1 MRDYSDI
8 VNKAK
13 KKKREEEE
21 TKSSSS
27 SNFYDATS
35 VVEKTQLGKRI
46 NFETLE
52 SDLFDLGTTIGN
64 IYGGW
69 QTQETMANTRSA
81 IESMNQRLGYYQT
94 YQSKYGGTDMTEVA
108 NGYKSVLD
116 DWDNLSST
124 YGYYQDADAFNKA
137 RTKAVLDKQFS
148 GLSYDEVQK
157 QLGQYKE
164 GSDEYEY
171 LKKYT
176 NYSDLKDFD
185 KAIEAEKY
193 ITDVPGIVGS
203 LDIKD
208 ADREAVEKTIAANKA
223 KMKNKDADKDYIN
236 ALETAKKQH
245 ALDHKF
251 DLYKDYLDAEDFD
264 EMSQYKNT
272 AKRDGVWAAIGMN
285 GEDETYEYINDVD
298 GARQRIIGKYKDSN
312 DPIDLETRGFEYM
325 TDEEKAVYNY
335 KYRKEGKKS
344 ADAFLKDLEVS
355 LSKRLYGES
364 TEKWEEWSD
373 DGFWQSAGLTAAT
386 PILNIAGSIG
396 SAIDTVGEFV
406 KGEEYNPYSA
416 LRMASNATSDIRQY
430 VGENI
435 AEETEGME
443 IFGQNIPQ
451 FLYHTGMSIADTAVG
466 SQMFGAGFSAVM
478 GMSSAQQR
486 AKELKEA
493 GASSAEIARGAVASG
508 VFEMVFEKLS
518 LDNLIKVKGADSI
531 GKIVTETLKQAG
543 IEASEEIAT
552 EVSNILFD
560 TISRGKNSDAYK
572 MYEELLERGF
582 SKSEAGWKLAAE
594 LGGQVAW
601 AGIGG
606 ALSGTAMGNVS
617 SASDYVQNRRAG
629 NQIIANDRVAEM
641 FDTSKLTPEE
651 SEAYKL
657 YDAYAKKGVNAETA
671 SNAQVGNLYR
681 QTQSEAV
688 QTLKSRKSTAEQ
700 KADAVKTLD
709 NLNTVETSKPEEERA
724 RQQRVKDLAKSET
737 TMVNGETAKIEGI
750 KVEDGATTLLTSQ
763 GEALAED
770 MTFSANDAE
779 IVSHA
784 EIMGNDK
791 GNLFVSQYDGKAD
804 AVDYVDSFNAAYNYG
819 RLGFDPETALKNR
832 GVLTEAQ
839 ASEIYKSAIRIEAD
853 ARQKAIDDI
862 NTKYSGGVTVAGK
875 FDDSIIDYDNGTA
888 DNSRV
893 NWSDLS
899 SAQRNAITFAKGF
912 SKATGVNIKFIKSKV
927 VDGKHVG
934 KNGSYNADTN
944 TIEIDVYAG
953 RMDAKVIEDSIIP
966 TLSHEMTHWMKAK
979 SPAMYAKMR
988 AHIGETLALEG
999 TSLEARI
1006 DAEIARMTSAHPD
1019 TDVTAEMAVDEIVAR
1034 ACEDML
1040 SNSEKARELL
1050 SGLSES
1056 EQESF
1061 IDKVKETFQNLMK
1074 WVNDLLSQYKSTSK
1088 EAEILR
1094 QYEGRLKELS
1104 KMWDKALEESIKA
1117 NQSLQKEGKTAE
1129 AVINQTLETIGLHYD
1144 AKSETVFSYRSL
1156 EDAFHMDTKNVEDFI
1171 KTKNEYV
1178 DALMK
1183 ATRKSRTDCENYL
1196 NSLFL
1201 VHDMIGADRDK
1212 LDYEAAVNKSAWVS
1226 NSEYGGSIDFSTLC
1240 AKRRLFTGT
1249 MDAIIEQ
1256 LPNTVLTDTDFLEI
1270 RNRLLGKELEA
1281 PCSMCYVEGSRA
1293 KNAIYI
1299 NNWLTEY
1306 KKTNPKWI
1314 PQLADFT
1321 STVRLEQTR
1330 LKHPEA
1336 YKAYQDAMNKL
1347 AQRKPKEASVRTD
1360 YKGEIRVAFADGT
1373 SVDIKNKNGGIRFNS
1388 FSDFEIIHALDCM
1401 QVVTDMAT
1409 VGLAGQGY
1417 TKVKEFAECFGN
1429 TGMKINLS
1437 LVAKDVDADGN
1448 LIFDEVNGMKYD
1460 EAISLRNRYPKNV
1473 GTVIVAFNH
1482 KQLKAALRDSTI
1494 DYVLPFHRSQ
1504 WRKAQYVLMG
1514 LPTEVRDYTM
1524 DQNDRITNPKTKKPV
1539 KLAKLKHV
1547 STYTNDITGETF
1559 EITDNI
1565 MPNQYWDYNA
1575 DGVTNARRYLSY
1587 INSNKMTPK
1596 FAFLLEKDA
1605 EGNWVLPT
1613 DADGNVTAEG
1623 KGYFKVLID
1632 FKMYDND
1639 GVGSPQT
1646 PVVPDFNMPYIND
1659 MLENYTGGHKSFPV
1673 AHDVV
1678 EQFVADYKK
1687 KHPKEQ
1693 YSDRNLTDA
1702 QKKNYDYNQSR
1713 TAVGSS
1719 LKTLAGSTIKRYR
1732 DNVGKEVGG
1741 QVYFH
1746 KNYAEEIIPYE
1757 MYQKALTILDANHPD
1772 FEFNTLMYDKKK
1784 GTIRFDEA
1792 PDFDTAREPIAG
1804 NYVTV
1809 NVDDETTS
1817 NGYSDYIWH
1826 HKWEWVK
1833 NDYSGFDVAESWN
1846 WSKRWLSVLRA
1857 TEDKVSNR
1865 GIANGSGHGTKNW
1878 NAQLE
1883 YFGLP
1888 IDGQTEDSTHT
1899 QYSLRI
1905 VEPIVPSNSKWQR
1918 GHDEAWFYENGF
1930 PLYRN
1935 VSDEQ
1940 RSANEKF
1947 EMDKRKGGHG
1957 TQNAS
1962 TLPTYENIFEYL
1974 KGNRSDWENIRVLD
1988 ASAGLG
1994 LGTKK
1999 GKEEGFDIHDI
2010 EPFPNETYKPEWT
2023 DYDAL
2028 QTLVEEGKEK
2038 PFDLIISNAV
2048 INVIAQDSRD
2058 SLVKTMASL
2067 LKDGGQMFINTIGKG
2082 YQGAKSATAEIQR
2095 NAKGIPVGTVL
2106 TQEAVEGGGR
2116 EVFVWGSNSIQKVF
2130 SNEELKAYL
2139 EDVLG
2144 DGYVV
2149 DSPKKSWKGTKLS
2162 GTMMVVTKKAN
2173 AQYSD
2178 RDSAY
2183 IDAVNRG
2190 DMETAQK
2197 MVDEAAKKAGYDVT
2211 PLFHGTG
2218 KFGFTKFDPAFSDD
2232 KSSFFL
2238 SDNALVSETYSGGKG
2253 KTRIADRSPISYDD
2267 LEDASPETILKLLKE
2282 NVDRNIEIVS
2292 EEEHSRIVEENR
2304 DDLRTALSNLKKN
2317 IAKAKSDNER
2327 IKKISDDLIRH
2338 LEEMIE
2344 ASNYNDFM
2352 DANANYDERMW
2363 ALKWEDGDICD
2374 IILDD
2379 THWYIQSAYRNLT
2392 TFLDNTMYKGNADL
2406 AKQKGSEYFT
2416 ELEAI
2421 TELHKNLFKGVYKL
2435 YAKPG
2440 KQFVVNAD
2448 GNNWNRLDGRVIGKY
2463 GDVRTRDVAE
2473 YAKNNGYDSVVI
2485 KDVRDNADYTYS
2497 GTSNVYIYFDSNRL
2511 KSADPVTYDD
2521 NGNVIPLSE
2530 RFNEKDADIRYSD
2543 RDSDGNQ
2550 LTEAQQEFFKD
2561 SKVRDEDGNLRVVYH
2576 GSEADFT
2583 VFDRTKA
2590 RTNMDI
2596 QGSFFSPWDIDAGGY
2611 GGKVRAF
2618 YLNIKNPASESM
2630 GYKALNKFKG
2640 QNGAGIKAR
2649 EYLESLGYDGVNNG
2663 DEEYIAFYPEQ
2674 IKEIANTNP
2683 TDDPDIR
2690 YSDREIDSWLD
2701 GLSIDDLIAE
2711 LGFDDFDI
2719 TDTKEKAKAERR
2731 VDEVNKRLKQIGLSF
2746 NGTKS
2751 LAWTDERIEKYL
2763 GGGYYGSS
2771 NPKYAQAYIAYM
2783 TPKQF
2788 LNLTMGGKT
2797 TTVDMIQNE
2806 SASYG
2811 ELDIEKLGGSSPMF
2825 LEIDEGRVWSKVVGH
2840 EGRHRMY
2847 LLGKAGFERVPV
2859 LLFDYK
2865 TKYDK
2870 TPKDEMKLIAQRYN
2884 DTDLI
2889 SKSRNTAIGEV
2900 IPFSQG
2906 NKDLIKQKFG
2916 SGMEADIHYS
2926 DRDTD
2931 YIDSR
2936 TLLSNALESVAQTDD
2951 ERDLLTEYRKNIDI
2965 ISIKESELSEITAQI
2980 KELSFAKGERDAK
2993 KLEYLKSRAEKI
3005 RNSINY
3011 FDKKLLSL
3019 EAASPLKAVVDRER
3033 AKARKKAYEK
3043 NREYTKQTMSSYK
3056 EQLEKKAKIES
3067 ITQKALVLN
3076 KWMLKNSKDEHIP
3089 EAMKPA
3095 IAHLIQAIDFSSKRL
3110 LNGGDPTKADVSL
3123 SQALA
3128 EVQKMVSKAEVDG
3141 DILFELYGSDMMAE
3155 MEVLVEAVN
3164 LYMRNYGDN
3173 EYVLNRM
3180 NLEQLKTLD
3189 KLVSTIKT
3197 SVSQMNQFHVV
3208 NSKKGVAHAGQQTMR
3223 HCEEVGQAKI
3233 HKNKFLN
3240 NVDKML
3246 LWGNRTPYYA
3256 FRQFGESGQLVFE
3269 ALQDGWD
3276 KFAFHIRK
3284 IKDYAE
3290 KTYNEKQVKEWSD
3303 EVHEFEVL
3311 LPATKAE
3318 LADPKFKGNKQ
3329 KVYLTTAQIMSL
3341 YCLQKRDQAV
3351 GHIKGGGI
3359 RITDIKTKKGV
3370 ISQSEGVVLTEKE
3383 LGRIIGTLTKDQI
3396 TVADKLQKFMNEDCT
3411 VWGNEISMKRF
3422 GYKAFGEENY
3432 FPIRSD
3438 ENVTGTDEVTEK
3450 EKTLYRL
3457 LNLSFTKSLTQN
3469 ANNRIVVDNIFDVF
3483 AQHTSEMAK
3492 YNALALPVLD
3502 AVRWFNYKEKGEK
3515 VDTHFKTYSV
3525 KASIEKAFGKDAKSY
3540 INTFLQ
3546 DINGAENVS
3555 RDSLGSGFM
3564 TNAKVAS
3571 VGLNAKVVA
3580 LQPTSY
3586 LRASAV
3592 IDNKYLVKGMA
3603 HKPKYKMAEKWCGM
3617 AQWKALGF
3625 IDINVQRGVAD
3636 LIKHDKSFK
3645 DKASDFAMKGAE
3657 WTDQMT
3663 IGYLWNACEAEIR
3676 DTRKDLKVETDEY
3689 YTAVGKRLRDVIY
3702 ATQVVDSTM
3711 TRSQMMRSPDK
3722 WDKVLTNFASE
3733 PTLSYNMLLDVY
3745 SDYKLTE
3752 RKSGKKAAFN
3762 KCGKKFARAM
3772 YAYTITN
3779 ALTALLELGFEIF
3792 RDDEEKDS
3800 EEVMKMYLENLA
3812 LNQSILNKIPYAKEM
3827 ISLLQGFSS
3836 SRMDTQWMQ
3845 YFAYTINGVAKLMN
3859 GEGNAYTTLKNGIK
3873 ATSYLS
3879 GIPFYNAWRD
3889 VNATLNKFNV
3899 LTLEEQEEMF
3909 NDTIGE
3915 MFPSLRIK

>member
-1 MRDYSDI
+1 MMRDYSDI

-116 DWDNLSST
+116 DWDNLSSA
-124 YGYYQDADAFNKA
+124 YGYYQNADAFNKA
-137 RTKAVLDKQFS
+137 RTKAVLDKQFG

-157 QLGQYKE
+157 RLGQYKE

-185 KAIEAEKY
+185 KAIDAVKNSKNALFNANQLKDFDEQMTAKANLPKKGERVVNPLMEQKVAEFSSGKE
-193 ITDVPGIVGS
+193 VSKP
-203 LDIKD
+203 
-208 ADREAVEKTIAANKA
+208 AMNPTIYGKI
-223 KMKNKDADKDYIN
+223 DEDYLN
-236 ALETAKKQH
+236 ELETARNVH
-245 ALDHKF
+245 ALDHRF

-451 FLYHTGMSIADTAVG
+451 FLYQTGMSVADTAVG

-493 GASSAEIARGAVASG
+493 GASSEEIARGAVASG

-606 ALSGTAMGNVS
+606 ALSGTAIGNVS

-657 YDAYAKKGVNAETA
+657 YDEYAKKGVNAESA
-671 SNAQVGNLYR
+671 NNVQVGNLYR

-688 QTLKSRKSTAEQ
+688 QTLNSRKSTAEQ

-750 KVEDGATTLLTSQ
+750 KVEDGVTTLLTSR
-763 GEALAED
+763 GEAKAED
-770 MTFSANDAE
+770 MTFSTNDAE

-791 GNLFVSQYDGKAD
+791 GNLFWSQYDGKAD
-804 AVDYVDSFNAAYNYG
+804 VVDYVDSFNTAYNYG

-1006 DAEIARMTSAHPD
+1006 DAEIARMASQHPNME
-1019 TDVTAEMAVDEIVAR
+1019 VTAEMAVDEIVAR

-1056 EQESF
+1056 EQKSF

-1094 QYEGRLKELS
+1094 QYEDRLKELS

-1129 AVINQTLETIGLHYD
+1129 AVIGQSLVNGISKDGTTIVGENALQMSERTYAEGGKTYLENWLKKKVKSKFISQKDADDIIAQTEAMYQIMQDIKANNELPDYARWAETDITKDENGKKVSVIVKNGDYAMNLDIALVCKKRTALNAVLNALVQSNDLSVYTLTETDVAELNAIIKKHEFEIACALCFVDSKRYRVGSWADSFCEGSETKEGKKYGFNEMVRSLVPKGSDIQIDEFNFTGRNIVNQPTENLLKDADDSQLDFSLIDQIMRDNPPAANGAKSAQYRYAEAIKNNKDLRSILNPSEIISSIGL
-1144 AKSETVFSYRSL
+1144 
-1156 EDAFHMDTKNVEDFI
+1156 
-1171 KTKNEYV
+1171 
-1178 DALMK
+1178 
-1183 ATRKSRTDCENYL
+1183 
-1196 NSLFL
+1196 
-1201 VHDMIGADRDK
+1201 
-1212 LDYEAAVNKSAWVS
+1212 
-1226 NSEYGGSIDFSTLC
+1226 
-1240 AKRRLFTGT
+1240 
-1249 MDAIIEQ
+1249 DAI
-1256 LPNTVLTDTDFLEI
+1256 
-1270 RNRLLGKELEA
+1270 R
-1281 PCSMCYVEGSRA
+1281 VEHTALYGLINGHQGTAKPKFAHQSVAFMNDILRA
-1293 KNAIYI
+1293 SSWNA
-1299 NNWLTEY
+1299 N
-1306 KKTNPKWI
+1306 K
-1314 PQLADFT
+1314 ARMVGG
-1321 STVRLEQTR
+1321 VRLQ
-1330 LKHPEA
+1330 
-1336 YKAYQDAMNKL
+1336 
-1347 AQRKPKEASVRTD
+1347 
-1360 YKGEIRVAFADGT
+1360 
-1373 SVDIKNKNGGIRFNS
+1373 S
-1388 FSDFEIIHALDCM
+1388 FSDFMANMVFDYVQMVSEMAAKKLPAHA
-1401 QVVTDMAT
+1401 
-1409 VGLAGQGY
+1409 Y
-1417 TKVKEFAECFGN
+1417 TKEPLFVKLFGL
-1429 TGMKINLS
+1429 TGIKINMS
-1437 LVAKDVDADGN
+1437 LVPKVD
-1448 LIFDEVNGMKYD
+1448 LTPEQI
-1460 EAISLRNRYPKNV
+1460 
-1473 GTVIVAFNH
+1473 
-1482 KQLKAALRDSTI
+1482 
-1494 DYVLPFHRSQ
+1494 
-1504 WRKAQYVLMG
+1504 
-1514 LPTEVRDYTM
+1514 
-1524 DQNDRITNPKTKKPV
+1524 
-1539 KLAKLKHV
+1539 
-1547 STYTNDITGETF
+1547 
-1559 EITDNI
+1559 
-1565 MPNQYWDYNA
+1565 
-1575 DGVTNARRYLSY
+1575 AR
-1587 INSNKMTPK
+1587 
-1596 FAFLLEKDA
+1596 
-1605 EGNWVLPT
+1605 
-1613 DADGNVTAEG
+1613 
-1623 KGYFKVLID
+1623 FKS
-1632 FKMYDND
+1632 M
-1639 GVGSPQT
+1639 
-1646 PVVPDFNMPYIND
+1646 
-1659 MLENYTGGHKSFPV
+1659 
-1673 AHDVV
+1673 
-1678 EQFVADYKK
+1678 
-1687 KHPKEQ
+1687 
-1693 YSDRNLTDA
+1693 TDA
-1702 QKKNYDYNQSR
+1702 QKEADPEYKR
-1713 TAVGSS
+1713 LKETAG
-1719 LKTLAGSTIKRYR
+1719 
-1732 DNVGKEVGG
+1732 
-1741 QVYFH
+1741 
-1746 KNYAEEIIPYE
+1746 
-1757 MYQKALTILDANHPD
+1757 
-1772 FEFNTLMYDKKK
+1772 
-1784 GTIRFDEA
+1784 
-1792 PDFDTAREPIAG
+1792 
-1804 NYVTV
+1804 
-1809 NVDDETTS
+1809 
-1817 NGYSDYIWH
+1817 
-1826 HKWEWVK
+1826 
-1833 NDYSGFDVAESWN
+1833 
-1846 WSKRWLSVLRA
+1846 
-1857 TEDKVSNR
+1857 
-1865 GIANGSGHGTKNW
+1865 
-1878 NAQLE
+1878 
-1883 YFGLP
+1883 
-1888 IDGQTEDSTHT
+1888 
-1899 QYSLRI
+1899 LRI
-1905 VEPIVPSNSKWQR
+1905 
-1918 GHDEAWFYENGF
+1918 
-1930 PLYRN
+1930 
-1935 VSDEQ
+1935 
-1940 RSANEKF
+1940 
-1947 EMDKRKGGHG
+1947 
-1957 TQNAS
+1957 
-1962 TLPTYENIFEYL
+1962 
-1974 KGNRSDWENIRVLD
+1974 
-1988 ASAGLG
+1988 
-1994 LGTKK
+1994 
-1999 GKEEGFDIHDI
+1999 
-2010 EPFPNETYKPEWT
+2010 
-2023 DYDAL
+2023 
-2028 QTLVEEGKEK
+2028 
-2038 PFDLIISNAV
+2038 
-2048 INVIAQDSRD
+2048 
-2058 SLVKTMASL
+2058 
-2067 LKDGGQMFINTIGKG
+2067 
-2082 YQGAKSATAEIQR
+2082 
-2095 NAKGIPVGTVL
+2095 NAKGEAEYVWEDETFPYDVAMDIMADKRYTKNCGTICVGISDAHIRKLLADERISMVIPYHKSGLNHMVAEMRNIALYNDYTNVQNTRYASGEKLDTKKHKDFDFYGDLYGTKTKPGTHDPKQTAQNYLDWCADPKRNYLPKFDEFKGDPNYYKLLIDFSVYDINDNMKY
-2106 TQEAVEGGGR
+2106 TEQEAVKAVYPSEAEFKDLILNGVQKNGVTYGG
-2116 EVFVWGSNSIQKVF
+2116 
-2130 SNEELKAYL
+2130 LKQAQGESTRLTKETQQIVDEFRVALKDKYGK
-2139 EDVLG
+2139 DVLG
-2144 DGYVV
+2144 
-2149 DSPKKSWKGTKLS
+2149 
-2162 GTMMVVTKKAN
+2162 

-2178 RDSAY
+2178 RYAPTFYSHMDKVIGDIKQNKLSADGVVNYLKGKGVKDEEIKWSGIETFLEGKKSVTKEELKEFSAGSMLQIEDNFRGMSAAENLDKKLIKYIGFSLDDFLDDYSLTDFDALNFMYNEISPYWHDGTITEEQFQELQELADQVQNNGIKWKEYTLEAGSNYRELLFKMPNSDYSNYAMRMHWGQKGVLAHARIQDMMTDDGNRMLFVEEIQSDWHNEGQKKGYLKGDTQILKDKIDKLRDRKKILGDRQSDLTSEVFAVEEAIADKVVLYPRWVIYGSLANRESEYGISSEVAESIRRLATDEEIDIIRQSEKLRVDMDNINNELHDLEESLYGGIPDAPFRNNYHEYVMKRLLRMAAEENYDSIGWTTSEQQIERWSKEYAEGY
-2183 IDAVNRG
+2183 RIEYDQDIPKFMNKYG
-2190 DMETAQK
+2190 
-2197 MVDEAAKKAGYDVT
+2197 KKW
-2211 PLFHGTG
+2211 
-2218 KFGFTKFDPAFSDD
+2218 
-2232 KSSFFL
+2232 
-2238 SDNALVSETYSGGKG
+2238 GGKVD
-2253 KTRIADRSPISYDD
+2253 KTT
-2267 LEDASPETILKLLKE
+2267 LENGEVVWNFSIP
-2282 NVDRNIEIVS
+2282 
-2292 EEEHSRIVEENR
+2292 
-2304 DDLRTALSNLKKN
+2304 
-2317 IAKAKSDNER
+2317 
-2327 IKKISDDLIRH
+2327 
-2338 LEEMIE
+2338 
-2344 ASNYNDFM
+2344 
-2352 DANANYDERMW
+2352 
-2363 ALKWEDGDICD
+2363 
-2374 IILDD
+2374 
-2379 THWYIQSAYRNLT
+2379 QS
-2392 TFLDNTMYKGNADL
+2392 MK
-2406 AKQKGSEYFT
+2406 
-2416 ELEAI
+2416 
-2421 TELHKNLFKGVYKL
+2421 
-2435 YAKPG
+2435 
-2440 KQFVVNAD
+2440 
-2448 GNNWNRLDGRVIGKY
+2448 
-2463 GDVRTRDVAE
+2463 
-2473 YAKNNGYDSVVI
+2473 DSVLYEGQVM
-2485 KDVRDNADYTYS
+2485 
-2497 GTSNVYIYFDSNRL
+2497 
-2511 KSADPVTYDD
+2511 
-2521 NGNVIPLSE
+2521 
-2530 RFNEKDADIRYSD
+2530 YSD

-2561 SKVRDEDGNLRVVYH
+2561 SKVRDADGNLMVMYH
-2576 GSEADFT
+2576 GSPFKFTTFEDRAPINGRVSGDGFYFTENKKEA
-2583 VFDRTKA
+2583 
-2590 RTNMDI
+2590 
-2596 QGSFFSPWDIDAGGY
+2596 SYW
-2611 GGKVRAF
+2611 GKDGNLYKC
-2618 YLNIKNPASESM
+2618 YLNITNPLVVSTSEPTPDAVIEVLKKRMGELYDKLSAEPKWWGNKYTREEFVDNEASHYM
-2630 GYKALNKFKG
+2630 NTDKAFTWLEDTTETL
-2640 QNGAGIKAR
+2640 KA
-2649 EYLESLGYDGVNNG
+2649 LGYDGVIVMNESKSIARKG
-2663 DEEYIAFYPEQ
+2663 LRYTEVVAFYPNQ
-2674 IKEIANTNP
+2674 IKKTTNKKP
-2683 TDDPDIR
+2683 TENADIR
-2690 YSDREIDSWLD
+2690 YSDR
-2701 GLSIDDLIAE
+2701 
-2711 LGFDDFDI
+2711 I
-2719 TDTKEKAKAERR
+2719 TKAEA
-2731 VDEVNKRLKQIGLSF
+2731 NRL
-2746 NGTKS
+2746 
-2751 LAWTDERIEKYL
+2751 AREK
-2763 GGGYYGSS
+2763 
-2771 NPKYAQAYIAYM
+2771 
-2783 TPKQF
+2783 
-2788 LNLTMGGKT
+2788 
-2797 TTVDMIQNE
+2797 
-2806 SASYG
+2806 
-2811 ELDIEKLGGSSPMF
+2811 
-2825 LEIDEGRVWSKVVGH
+2825 
-2840 EGRHRMY
+2840 
-2847 LLGKAGFERVPV
+2847 
-2859 LLFDYK
+2859 
-2865 TKYDK
+2865 
-2870 TPKDEMKLIAQRYN
+2870 
-2884 DTDLI
+2884 
-2889 SKSRNTAIGEV
+2889 
-2900 IPFSQG
+2900 
-2906 NKDLIKQKFG
+2906 
-2916 SGMEADIHYS
+2916 
-2926 DRDTD
+2926 
-2931 YIDSR
+2931 
-2936 TLLSNALESVAQTDD
+2936 VAT
-2951 ERDLLTEYRKNIDI
+2951 
-2965 ISIKESELSEITAQI
+2965 
-2980 KELSFAKGERDAK
+2980 
-2993 KLEYLKSRAEKI
+2993 
-3005 RNSINY
+3005 
-3011 FDKKLLSL
+3011 
-3019 EAASPLKAVVDRER
+3019 
-3033 AKARKKAYEK
+3033 
-3043 NREYTKQTMSSYK
+3043 YK
-3056 EQLEKKAKIES
+3056 EQIERKAKIES

-3089 EAMKPA
+3089 EAMKPT

-3110 LNGGDPTKADVSL
+3110 LNGGNPTKADVSL

-3141 DILFELYGSDMMAE
+3141 DILFELYGADMMAE

-3173 EYVLNRM
+3173 EYVLNQM

-3290 KTYNEKQVKEWSD
+3290 NVYTEEQVKKWSD
-3303 EVHEFEVL
+3303 EVKTFDGIGTEIQMTV
-3311 LPATKAE
+3311 P
-3318 LADPKFKGNKQ
+3318 
-3329 KVYLTTAQIMSL
+3329 QIMSL
-3341 YCLQKRDQAV
+3341 YCLQKREQAK
-3351 GHIKGGGI
+3351 GHILGGGI
-3359 RITDIKTKKGV
+3359 RVTDIKAKKGV
-3370 ISQSEGVVLTEKE
+3370 ISQSDGAIISETLLKQ
-3383 LGRIIGTLTKDQI
+3383 IIGSLTKEQI
-3396 TVADKLQKFMNEDCT
+3396 AVADALQKFMNEDCT

-3515 VDTHFKTYSV
+3515 EGTQFKTYSV

-3540 INTFLQ
+3540 LNTFLQ

-3564 TNAKVAS
+3564 TNAKIAS

-3636 LIKHDKSFK
+3636 LIKHDESFK
-3645 DKASDFAMKGAE
+3645 DKASEFAMKGAE
-3657 WTDQMT
+3657 LADQMT
-3663 IGYLWNACEAEIR
+3663 MGYLWNACEAEIR
-3676 DTRKDLKVETDEY
+3676 DKRKDLNVGTDEY
-3689 YTAVGKRLRDVIY
+3689 YTAVGKRLREIIY

-3711 TRSQMMRSPDK
+3711 TRSQMMRSPDGK
-3722 WDKVLTNFASE
+3722 DKFLTNFASE

-3812 LNQSILNKIPYAKEM
+3812 LNQSIINKIPYAKEM
-3827 ISLLQGFSS
+3827 VSLLQGFSS

-3845 YFAYTINGVAKLMN
+3845 YFAYTIKGFGKLLE